1 MRTLVLCALALVFV
15 ATPVA
20 SIKLDTSAT
29 SSLSIDVQ
37 AAKASPVTKVVTLL
51 KDMLKQLE
59 KEAETDEDV
68 YDKMACWCTTNDKE
82 KTESIGAAE
91 TRIADLSN
99 KIAELTANSAR
110 LSTEIKNAEAEKKEN
125 EDALAKATALRQ
137 KELAE
142 FNAEEKDMLESL
154 AALKAAITVIGS
166 HHSSL
171 LQMPR
176 NGLADVATTLRH
188 KVQKHASLLA
198 GVFTH
203 TQKRA
208 LNAFIQDSDFFDSAP
223 TFKQSYAPQS
233 SQIFGILTQMKET
246 FESNLSASQKEEMA
260 AQKAFEDLKAA
271 KEEQIAGNA
280 AVIDK
285 KTMELA
291 TTNEEKAQAEED
303 LDDTKNSLTADEAFL
318 LSLKK
323 KCAITDDEWEKRQKT
338 RSEEMAAVSKA
349 IAILSTDDAHDLF
362 TKTFNPALLQKTSSL
377 NSQRR
382 TEASQLLSA
391 VAKKLNNPHL
401 AALAVKVRL
410 DAFTKVKA
418 AIDEMIKHLMQE
430 KSDEIKK
437 KDFCVDEF
445 NQNEK
450 ETTAKDREKT
460 DLESAIQTL
469 EMQTEQLTK
478 EIKVL
483 ESEIK
488 KIEEE
493 MKEAGEEREQA
504 NKDFLMTVADQ
515 RATQKVLASALK
527 VLEGFYGKSAAALVQ
542 RQEPA
547 GPPPPPGF
555 SGVNRQYKNSAG
567 SGGVTELLAS
577 IIADAKAMEA
587 EATRSEEET
596 QAAYDAYV
604 KESKSSIA
612 AKSKSVVNKSE
623 EKAKAE
629 KDLVEAKE
637 DEEAVTLELEHLA
650 NSLAEL
656 KQDCDFLMDNFE
668 VRQTARD
675 EEVEALKQAKAILS
689 GAKFL
694 QVLKATA

>member
-437 KDFCVDEF
+437 KDFCVDELDT
-445 NQNEK
+445 NERQTQSN
-450 ETTAKDREKT
+450 EQAKADLITLIEDLELKISTLAKAIEELKAAIGNSQVQLKRAGEDREK
-460 DLESAIQTL
+460 
-469 EMQTEQLTK
+469 
-478 EIKVL
+478 
-483 ESEIK
+483 
-488 KIEEE
+488 
-493 MKEAGEEREQA
+493 A
-504 NKDFLMTVADQ
+504 NNEFQVIVADQ
-515 RATQKVLASALK
+515 RETQKVLASALK
-527 VLEGFYGKSAAALVQ
+527 VLKDWYAKEETALLQ

-555 SGVNRQYKNSAG
+555 STYEDNEH
-567 SGGVTELLAS
+567 SGGVIKMLET
-577 IIADAKAMEA
+577 IISDAKTMEA
-587 EATRSEEET
+587 ETIRSEEDE
-596 QAAYDAYV
+596 QKAYEDFV
-604 KESKSSIA
+604 KETNNG
-612 AKSKSVVNKSE
+612 VELNTEELNNKKAD
-623 EKAKAE
+623 KAKAE
-629 KDLVEAKE
+629 EKNVQAGKDH
-637 DEEAVTLELEHLA
+637 DAVTLELEQLA
-650 NSLAEL
+650 NFNGEL
-656 KQDCDFLMDNFE
+656 HTSCDYVMKNFE
-668 VRQTARD
+668 IRQTARD
-675 EEVEALKQAKAILS
+675 EEIEALKQAKAILS
-689 GAKFL
+689 GAKFI
-694 QVLKATA
+694 QMLKTQ

>member
-437 KDFCVDEF
+437 KDFCVDELDT
-445 NQNEK
+445 NERQTQSN
-450 ETTAKDREKT
+450 EQAKADLITLIEDLELKISTLAKAIEELKAAIGNSQVQLKRAGEDREKQAKEFQMT
-460 DLESAIQTL
+460 ISDQKETVTL
-469 EMQTEQLTK
+469 LTK
-478 EIKVL
+478 
-483 ESEIK
+483 
-488 KIEEE
+488 
-493 MKEAGEEREQA
+493 
-504 NKDFLMTVADQ
+504 
-515 RATQKVLASALK
+515 ALGI
-527 VLEGFYGKSAAALVQ
+527 LQEFYGKSAAAAFAQ
-542 RQEPA
+542 KQEPA

-555 SGVNRQYKNSAG
+555 KEYKKNAG
-567 SGGVTELLAS
+567 AAGVTGMIQQ
-577 IIADAKAMEA
+577 IIDDANAMTA
-587 EATRSEEET
+587 EA
-596 QAAYDAYV
+596 
-604 KESKSSIA
+604 I
-612 AKSKSVVNKSE
+612 
-623 EKAKAE
+623 
-629 KDLVEAKE
+629 KDEG
-637 DEEAVTLELEHLA
+637 EAVTAYAALVKDTNDSINAMSQEIVDKSETKA
-650 NSLAEL
+650 IAEGDLAEAKKDKADTVATL
-656 KQDCDFLMDNFE
+656 EELAAKNKELHDECDYVMENFDL
-668 VRQTARD
+668 RQTARD
-675 EEVEALKQAKAILS
+675 QEVEALKQAKAILS
-689 GAKFL
+689 GAKFEVFL
-694 QVLKATA
+694 QR

>member
-1 MRTLVLCALALVFV
+1 MKALLCLMLTAGRAFKSALGAEVSAMSTL
-15 ATPVA
+15 
-20 SIKLDTSAT
+20 SLDEAG
-29 SSLSIDVQ
+29 
-37 AAKASPVTKVVTLL
+37 AKNRPVTKVVTLL
-51 KDMLKQLE
+51 KDMQKTLE
-59 KEAETDEDV
+59 KEAEEDEEI
-68 YDKMACWCTTNDKE
+68 YNKMACWCTTNDKAKAE
-82 KTESIGAAE
+82 GITDHEDHIEALKSSIE
-91 TRIADLSN
+91 
-99 KIAELTANSAR
+99 ELTANSAKLTQEIAR
-110 LSTEIKNAEAEKKEN
+110 LEKEVAANQEALEKATETRKKEF
-125 EDALAKATALRQ
+125 ASFT
-137 KELAE
+137 
-142 FNAEEKDMLESL
+142 AEEQDLLETI
-154 AALKAAITVIGS
+154 AALKNALTVLSKHNGESFLQKKHTTAIRT
-166 HHSSL
+166 SL
-171 LQMPR
+171 
-176 NGLADVATTLRH
+176 
-188 KVQKHASLLA
+188 QKHGARVAGALTRSEKKILASFL
-198 GVFTH
+198 
-203 TQKRA
+203 QK
-208 LNAFIQDSDFFDSAP
+208 SDDADGAP
-223 TFKQSYAPQS
+223 HLQEYAAQSGE
-233 SQIFGILTQMKET
+233 IFGILSQMKET
-246 FESNLSASQKEEMA
+246 FESDLASSQSAEAGDQKSYEALKASKTAEIA
-260 AQKAFEDLKAA
+260 AGTDQRDSKVDERSETDEKLALAKEDLA
-271 KEEQIAGNA
+271 
-280 AVIDK
+280 DTK
-285 KTMELA
+285 KTL
-291 TTNEEKAQAEED
+291 
-303 LDDTKNSLTADEAFL
+303 SADEAYL
-318 LSLKK
+318 ATLKDTCSL
-323 KCAITDDEWEKRQKT
+323 TDKEYEERLKT
-338 RSEEMAAVSKA
+338 RQLEMEAVSKA
-349 IAILSTDDAHDLF
+349 LAVLSGDDAHDLF
-362 TKTFNPALLQKTSSL
+362 TKTFDFMQEKSTTSSV
-377 NSQRR
+377 RR
-382 TEASQLLSA
+382 LQASRVLSDA
-391 VAKKLNNPHL
+391 AKEFHNPRL
-401 AALAVKVRL
+401 TTLAVKVRL
-410 DAFTKVKA
+410 DAFTKVKK
-418 AIDEMIKHLMQE
+418 AIDDMIAELLKQKE
-430 KSDEIKK
+430 AEIKK

-567 SGGVTELLAS
+567 SGSVMELLAS